1 MEFITLFSF
10 TPEIY
15 LSASI
20 LIFLLHNII
29 NINISKFNFPVL
41 KFEIFSQVITI
52 LICLFILLLCVK
64 IEGNIYNASFVSDST
79 TINLKIVWLVFCIFS
94 FLIIW
99 RSFLLQKLNFFEF
112 FVIFL
117 LSIFASLLL
126 LSSVDLLA
134 VYLIIEL
141 QSICFYI
148 LSSFRRSSSFSSE
161 AGLKYFISSAFMSC
175 VFLLGASILYASLG
189 TLNFNAI
196 SLLLVFGATEYSY
209 TIFNFIFLSSLFI
222 VVFFLFKLSIAPYHF
237 WFPQI
242 YDGAP
247 LSSTIYFSILPK
259 FVIFSVLIRWLSTL
273 SIIATSLTPII
284 LISAAF
290 SSFFGVFLAL
300 KQKKLKKFLIYS
312 SIGQFG
318 LPVSLVGL
326 LDYNSIVYSYFF
338 LFIYMF
344 TSVLVWGYFF
354 VVFSSSLISSKT
366 KGSSVESPLFLT
378 SLSNMFKYNMI
389 WSFLLLIV
397 FFSMCGIPPLSGFFA
412 KMWVYSSLLDFNYFA
427 ISVFLILVGAFSAFY
442 YIKII
447 KITFFEKTLVD
458 SLTTNHSLYRL
469 PFFFVDCSLYA
480 FLLFFLFFF
489 FFYTD
494 LLLFVTKGFCNFSY
508 LPYANL

>member
-1 MEFITLFSF
+1 MFSF

-15 LSASI
+15 LSFSI
-20 LIFLLHNII
+20 LIFLLYNIT
-29 NINISKFNFPVL
+29 NLNTSKLNFPVF

-52 LICLFILLLCVK
+52 LVCLFLLLLCVK
-64 IEGNIYNASFVSDST
+64 IEGFIYNASFIIDST

-94 FLIIW
+94 FIIIW

-134 VYLIIEL
+134 IYLIIEL

-148 LSSFRRSSSFSSE
+148 LASFRRSSSFSSE

-175 VFLLGASILYASLG
+175 IFLLGASILYASLG

-209 TIFNFIFLSSLFI
+209 IIFNYIFLSSLFI
-222 VVFFLFKLSIAPYHF
+222 VIFFLFKLSIAPYHF

-247 LSSTIYFSILPK
+247 LSSTICFSILPK
-259 FVIFSVLIRWLSTL
+259 FVVFSVLIRWLFTVS
-273 SIIATSLTPII
+273 SIAPTLTPII

-318 LPVSLVGL
+318 LPVSLVAL

-338 LFIYMF
+338 LFIYML
-344 TSVLVWGYFF
+344 TSILIWGYFF
-354 VVFSSSLISSKT
+354 IFLSSSVFSNTASAS
-366 KGSSVESPLFLT
+366 GAVREHPLFLT
-378 SLSNMFKYNMI
+378 SLSNMFKYNTI
-389 WSFLLLIV
+389 WSFLLVIV

-412 KMWVYSSLLDFNYFA
+412 KMWVYSSLLDLNYFI

-447 KITFFEKTLVD
+447 KIIFFESISVN
-458 SLTTNHSLYRL
+458 SLTINHSLYRL
-469 PFFFVDCSLYA
+469 PFFSLDCALYSFLL
-480 FLLFFLFFF
+480 FLLFFFAFYPDFLLFFI
-489 FFYTD
+489 
-494 LLLFVTKGFCNFSY
+494 KGFCNSSY
-508 LPYANL
+508 LSYANL